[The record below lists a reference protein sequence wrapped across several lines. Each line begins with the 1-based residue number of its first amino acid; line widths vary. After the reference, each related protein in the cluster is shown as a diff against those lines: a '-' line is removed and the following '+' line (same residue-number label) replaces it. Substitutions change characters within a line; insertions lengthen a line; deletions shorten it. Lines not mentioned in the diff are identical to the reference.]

1 MLMQAGFRCARGI
14 DASGKS
20 TAYRH
25 HRKIVEPVAETRLR
39 TFLIQ

>member
-25 HRKIVEPVAETRLR
+25 HRKIVEPAETRLR